1 MIIQTIFINQS
12 YYQSTMK
19 ARKEKFKEGREKF
32 KTMHN
37 VFDEFTNRTL
47 FKLITEGHFRG
58 LESPI
63 NIGKESNVFSALTK
77 EGKKVIVKI
86 YRLETCDFNLMY
98 DYIKY
103 DPRYLHLKDKKRKVI
118 FAWVQRE
125 YRNLMN
131 AREAQ
136 VSVPIPITFSNN
148 VLVLE
153 FVGKNDKIAQM
164 LKDAIPKNKKQF
176 FDKTIDNIKKMYKAG
191 LVHADLSA
199 FNILNLNETPVLID
213 MSQAT
218 LLRHP
223 RAEEF
228 LERDVK
234 NICNFFKKI
243 GLKVDEESTLKKIK
257 K

>member
-1 MIIQTIFINQS
+1 MAT
-12 YYQSTMK
+12 YG
-19 ARKEKFKEGREKF
+19 KEKFKTKHG
-32 KTMHN
+32 

-47 FKLITEGHFRG
+47 FKLITEGHFEG

-63 NIGKESNVFSALTK
+63 NIGKESSVFSAITK
-77 EGKKVIVKI
+77 EGHRVIVKI
-86 YRLETCDFNLMY
+86 YRLETCDFNIMHS
-98 DYIKY
+98 YIKD
-103 DPRYLHLKDKKRKVI
+103 DPRYSNLKDRKRKVI
-118 FAWVQRE
+118 LAWVQRE

-136 VSVPIPITFSNN
+136 VNVPIPITFSNN

-153 FVGKNDKIAQM
+153 FIGKNADIAPK
-164 LKDAIPKNKKQF
+164 LKDKIPKNKKEF
-176 FDKTIDNIKKMYKAG
+176 FGKVIENMRKLYRAG

-199 FNILNLNETPVLID
+199 FNILNFEENPIFID

-218 LLRHP
+218 TKEHP

-228 LERDVK
+228 LNRDVK
-234 NICNFFKKI
+234 NICIFFNKI
-243 GLKVDEESTLKKIK
+243 GFKADEKDILKRIK

>member
-1 MIIQTIFINQS
+1 
-12 YYQSTMK
+12 MK
-19 ARKEKFKEGREKF
+19 ARKEKFKEGNEKF
-32 KTMHN
+32 KTKHG
-37 VFDEFTNRTL
+37 VFDEFTNRTI

-63 NIGKESNVFSALTK
+63 NVGKESNVFSAIT
-77 EGKKVIVKI
+77 EQGNSVIVKI

-98 DYIKY
+98 DYIKD
-103 DPRYLHLKDKKRKVI
+103 DPRYTNLKRKRRRII

-136 VSVPIPITFSNN
+136 VSVPIPITFANN

-153 FVGKNDKIAQM
+153 SIGKNSLIAPM
-164 LKDAIPKNKKQF
+164 LKDSIPKNKKLF
-176 FDKTIDNIKKMYKAG
+176 FDKIMDNIRKLYKAG

-199 FNILNLNETPVLID
+199 FNILNFDENPVFID

-218 LLRHP
+218 LARHP

-234 NICNFFKKI
+234 NICSFFNKK
-243 GLKVDEESTLKKIK
+243 GLKVSKESAMKKIK

>member
-1 MIIQTIFINQS
+1 MSRQ
-12 YYQSTMK
+12 
-19 ARKEKFKEGREKF
+19 RKEKFKEGKERF
-32 KTMHN
+32 KTMHG
-37 VFDEFTNRTL
+37 VFDDFTNRTV

-63 NIGKESNVFSALTK
+63 NIGKESNVFSALTEEDK
-77 EGKKVIVKI
+77 RVIVKM
-86 YRLETCDFNLMY
+86 YRLETCDFNAMY
-98 DYIKY
+98 DYIKD
-103 DPRYLHLKDKKRKVI
+103 DPRYSKLKRKKRKVI

-136 VSVPIPITFSNN
+136 VNVPIPITFSNN

-153 FVGKNDKIAQM
+153 FIGKNGEIAPK
-164 LKDAIPKNKKQF
+164 LKDEIPKNKKQF
-176 FDKTIDNIKKMYKAG
+176 FDKTIDNIRKLYKAG

-199 FNILNLNETPVLID
+199 FNILNFNETPVFID

-228 LERDVK
+228 LQRDVK
-234 NICNFFKKI
+234 NICSFFNKI
-243 GLKVDEESTLKKIK
+243 GLKVDEESAIIKIK
-257 K
+257 KQ

>member
-1 MIIQTIFINQS
+1 
-12 YYQSTMK
+12 MK
-19 ARKEKFKEGREKF
+19 ARKEKFKEGKEKF
-32 KTMHN
+32 KTKHG
-37 VFDEFTNRTL
+37 VFDEFTNRTI
-47 FKLITEGHFRG
+47 FKLISEGHFKG

-63 NIGKESNVFSALTK
+63 FVGKESNVFSALTK
-77 EGKKVIVKI
+77 EGKRIIVKI
-86 YRLETCDFNLMY
+86 YRLETCDFNAMY
-98 DYIKY
+98 NYIKD
-103 DPRYLHLKDKKRKVI
+103 DPRYGNLKDKKRKII

-131 AREAQ
+131 ARDAQ

-153 FVGKNDKIAQM
+153 FIGKDREIAPR
-164 LKDAIPKNKKQF
+164 LKDQIPKNKKLF
-176 FDKTIDNIKKMYKAG
+176 FDKIIDNIRKLYKANI
-191 LVHADLSA
+191 VHADLSA
-199 FNILNLNETPVLID
+199 FNILNFNETPVFID

-218 LLRHP
+218 TTRHP

-234 NICNFFKKI
+234 NICNFFNKI
-243 GLKVDEESTLKKIK
+243 GLEVNEESAIKNIK

>member
-1 MIIQTIFINQS
+1 
-12 YYQSTMK
+12 MK
-19 ARKEKFKEGREKF
+19 ATKDKFKEGKERF
-32 KTMHN
+32 KTKHD
-37 VFDEFTNRTL
+37 VFDEFTNRTI
-47 FKLITEGHFRG
+47 FKLITEGHLSG

-63 NIGKESNVFSALTK
+63 NIGKESNVFTALTK
-77 EGKKVIVKI
+77 EGKKIIVKI

-103 DPRYLHLKDKKRKVI
+103 DPRYLNLKDKKRKVI

-136 VSVPIPITFSNN
+136 VSVPIPVTFSNN

-153 FVGKNDKIAQM
+153 FVGKNGIIAPM
-164 LKDAIPKNKKQF
+164 LKDSIPKNKKKF
-176 FDKTIDNIKKMYKAG
+176 LDKVVDNIKKLYQAG
-191 LVHADLSA
+191 IVHADLSA
-199 FNILNLNETPVLID
+199 FNILNFNEIPVFID

-218 LLRHP
+218 LIRHP

-228 LERDVK
+228 LVRDIK
-234 NICNFFKKI
+234 NICAFFKKI
-243 GLKVDEESTLKKIK
+243 GLKVDEERILKKIK

>member
-1 MIIQTIFINQS
+1 MP
-12 YYQSTMK
+12 K

-32 KTMHN
+32 KTMHD
-37 VFDEFTNRTL
+37 VFDEFTNRTI

-63 NIGKESNVFSALTK
+63 NIGKESNVFSALTS
-77 EGKKVIVKI
+77 EGNKVIVKI
-86 YRLETCDFNLMY
+86 YRLETCDFNTMY
-98 DYIKY
+98 SYIKD
-103 DPRYLHLKDKKRKVI
+103 DPRYSNLKRKKRRII

-153 FVGKNDKIAQM
+153 SIGKNNVIAPM
-164 LKDAIPKNKKQF
+164 LKDSVPKNKKQF
-176 FDKTIDNIKKMYKAG
+176 FDKIIDNIKKLYEAG

-199 FNILNLNETPVLID
+199 FNILNMNETPVFID

-228 LERDVK
+228 LERDVR
-234 NICNFFKKI
+234 NICAFFNKI
-243 GLKVDEESTLKKIK
+243 GLKVNESSAMKKIK

>member
-1 MIIQTIFINQS
+1 
-12 YYQSTMK
+12 MK

-32 KTMHN
+32 KTMHD
-37 VFDEFTNRTL
+37 VFDEFTNRTI
-47 FKLITEGHFRG
+47 FKLMTEGHFRG
-58 LESPI
+58 LESPV
-63 NIGKESNVFSALTK
+63 NIGKESNVFSALTD
-77 EGKKVIVKI
+77 EGNKIIVKI
-86 YRLETCDFNLMY
+86 YRLETCDFNTMY
-98 DYIKY
+98 SYIKD
-103 DPRYLHLKDKKRKVI
+103 DPRYAYLKKKKRRII

-136 VSVPIPITFSNN
+136 VSVPIPITFANN
-148 VLVLE
+148 ILVLE
-153 FVGKNDKIAQM
+153 FVGKNNIIAPM
-164 LKDAIPKNKKQF
+164 LKDSVPKNKNLF
-176 FDKTIDNIKKMYKAG
+176 FDKITDNIRKLYKAG

-199 FNILNLNETPVLID
+199 FNILNFNETPVFID

-228 LERDVK
+228 LARDVK
-234 NICNFFKKI
+234 NVCAFFKKN
-243 GLKVDEESTLKKIK
+243 GLKVNEEITLKKIK

>member
-1 MIIQTIFINQS
+1 
-12 YYQSTMK
+12 MK
-19 ARKEKFKEGREKF
+19 SRKEKFKEGKERF
-32 KTMHN
+32 KTMHD
-37 VFDEFTNRTL
+37 VFDEFTNRTI
-47 FKLITEGHFRG
+47 FKLMTEGHFKG

-63 NIGKESNVFSALTK
+63 NIGKESNVFSALTDQK
-77 EGKKVIVKI
+77 NKVIVKI

-98 DYIKY
+98 SYIKD
-103 DPRYLHLKDKKRKVI
+103 DPRYSNLKKKRRRII

-136 VSVPIPITFSNN
+136 VNVPTPIAFSNN

-153 FVGKNDKIAQM
+153 SIGNNVVAPM
-164 LKDAIPKNKKQF
+164 LKDSIPKNKKQF
-176 FDKTIDNIKKMYKAG
+176 FDKIVDNIKKLYKAG

-199 FNILNLNETPVLID
+199 FNILNFRETPVFID

-218 LLRHP
+218 SIVHP

-228 LERDVK
+228 LERDIK
-234 NICNFFKKI
+234 NICTFFNKI
-243 GLKVDEESTLKKIK
+243 GFKVDEKSTLKKITR
-257 K
+257 

>member
-1 MIIQTIFINQS
+1 MP
-12 YYQSTMK
+12 K
-19 ARKEKFKEGREKF
+19 ARKEKFKEVKERF
-32 KTMHN
+32 KTKHD
-37 VFDEFTNRTL
+37 VFDEFTNRTI
-47 FKLITEGHFRG
+47 FKLMTEGHFKG

-63 NIGKESNVFSALTK
+63 NIGKESNVFSALTE
-77 EGKKVIVKI
+77 EGKRVIVKI

-103 DPRYLHLKDKKRKVI
+103 DPRYLNLKDKKRKVI

-131 AREAQ
+131 SREAQ
-136 VSVPIPITFSNN
+136 VSVPLPITFSNN

-164 LKDAIPKNKKQF
+164 LKDDIPKNKKQF
-176 FDKTIDNIKKMYKAG
+176 FDKVIDNIRKMYKAG
-191 LVHADLSA
+191 IVHADLSA
-199 FNILNLNETPVLID
+199 FNILNFNETPVFID

-228 LERDVK
+228 LARDIK
-234 NICNFFKKI
+234 NICAFFNKI
-243 GLKVDEESTLKKIK
+243 GLKVKEEETLKKIK
-257 K
+257 Q